1 MSQAK
6 VERYKQEKANRK
18 KTMRKEKM
26 AHMMRTGVLLVIG
39 AALIGWIGYS
49 GYSMYEDKQPRELAE
64 VDYEAINTY
73 LEGLN
78 AAE

>member
-1 MSQAK
+1 
-6 VERYKQEKANRK
+6 
-18 KTMRKEKM
+18 
-26 AHMMRTGVLLVIG
+26 MMRTGILLVIG

-49 GYSMYEDKQPRELAE
+49 GYSMYADSQPREVAE
-64 VDYEAINTY
+64 VDYEAVNTY